1 MAKKYTFIDLFSG
14 CGGLS
19 EGFMQSGYFD
29 GLAHVEWEIPM
40 VNTLRRRL
48 ETKWGETEDEAKKKV
63 ILFDIQKTDEL
74 INGNWSK
81 DSIQDFGE
89 ENAVESKFGLR
100 KLIGEQTVDLIIGG
114 PPCQAYSIHGRATDK
129 NSMKDDYR
137 NYLFE
142 SFVKVV
148 NAFRPKA
155 FIFENVKG
163 MLRYLLPLSFFSVG
177 ILIACILREKSK
189 SHYQSL
195 HWHQKV
201 LILEIL
207 LLLTN
212 AFIPLGKYDILANS
226 LISLSCAIQVEAF
239 QHFLNI
245 NAATTMCIG
254 NIKNG
259 MENLFH
265 FFVNKN
271 TEHLK
276 KAFIYIGII
285 LFFGIGSVIGIICT
299 AIFREKAILVCIALL
314 VLLIFLIQSSMK

>member
-1 MAKKYTFIDLFSG
+1 MKASTKINESMLF
-14 CGGLS
+14 
-19 EGFMQSGYFD
+19 
-29 GLAHVEWEIPM
+29 A
-40 VNTLRRRL
+40 
-48 ETKWGETEDEAKKKV
+48 V
-63 ILFDIQKTDEL
+63 ILSLVGGFQDAYSYVGRQHVFANAQTGNL
-74 INGNWSK
+74 IL
-81 DSIQDFGE
+81 
-89 ENAVESKFGLR
+89 FGL
-100 KLIGEQTVDLIIGG
+100 
-114 PPCQAYSIHGRATDK
+114 
-129 NSMKDDYR
+129 
-137 NYLFE
+137 
-142 SFVKVV
+142 
-148 NAFRPKA
+148 NA
-155 FIFENVKG
+155 ISGNVKG

-245 NAATTMCIG
+245 NAATTMCKG

>member
-1 MAKKYTFIDLFSG
+1 MKASTKINESMLF
-14 CGGLS
+14 
-19 EGFMQSGYFD
+19 
-29 GLAHVEWEIPM
+29 A
-40 VNTLRRRL
+40 
-48 ETKWGETEDEAKKKV
+48 V
-63 ILFDIQKTDEL
+63 ILSLVGGFQDAYSYVGRQHVFANAQTGNL
-74 INGNWSK
+74 IL
-81 DSIQDFGE
+81 
-89 ENAVESKFGLR
+89 FGL
-100 KLIGEQTVDLIIGG
+100 
-114 PPCQAYSIHGRATDK
+114 
-129 NSMKDDYR
+129 
-137 NYLFE
+137 
-142 SFVKVV
+142 
-148 NAFRPKA
+148 NA
-155 FIFENVKG
+155 ISGNVKG
-163 MLRYLLPLSFFSVG
+163 MLRYLLPLSFFAVG
-177 ILIACILREKSK
+177 ILIACILREKSN
-189 SHYQSL
+189 SNYQSL

-314 VLLIFLIQSSMK
+314 VLLIFLIKSSMK